1 MEKTTLDQAQIGS
14 VIVRD
19 VYGID
24 GNLLAK
30 RGSTYQTYYAKR
42 FHEHGVREIYVNR
55 EEQQALVEAP
65 VIPASLNLHDVIH
78 EKTRNHANLQ
88 MKKTLGHM
96 KSVSNKNIISIT
108 KLVETMIEELLE
120 KKDFVL
126 ALTQMR
132 SIDDYTYQHSVNVG
146 VLSLMMGLDLCL
158 PKESLILLG
167 TGAMLHDVG
176 KTMIPEAI
184 IKKPSKLTPSEYRV
198 VQKHTEYG
206 YEILRQ
212 TNIAEEAAL
221 IALHHHEKF
230 DGSGYARGLKSRTIP
245 LFSRIV
251 AVADVYDAM
260 SNDRVY
266 QKKSSHDRVYREI
279 THLGDRHFDSEIME
293 KFARHISI
301 YPTGTGV
308 ILNTGQRG
316 QVIEQNNLFPE
327 SPKIRIFTPEKKNIH
342 HMYYDMNLAL
352 EKGIYIED
360 TF

>member
-1 MEKTTLDQAQIGS
+1 MEKTTLDQAQVGS

-42 FHEHGVREIYVNR
+42 FKEHGVSEIYV
-55 EEQQALVEAP
+55 EKEQLAQTAP
-65 VIPASLNLHDVIH
+65 VALPSLNLHDVIY

-88 MKKTLGHM
+88 MKRTLSHM
-96 KSVSNKNIISIT
+96 KSVSNVNIAKISQI
-108 KLVETMIEELLE
+108 VENMIAELLD

-146 VLSLMMGLDLCL
+146 VLSLMMGLDLGL
-158 PKESLILLG
+158 PKSSLITLG

-176 KTMIPEAI
+176 KTMVPEEI
-184 IKKPSKLTPSEYRV
+184 IKKPSTLTLAEYRA

-230 DGSGYARGLKSRTIP
+230 DGSGYARGLKSRSIP

-266 QKKSSHDRVYREI
+266 QKKVNHDRVYREI
-279 THLGDRHFDSEIME
+279 THLGGSHFDADIME
-293 KFARHISI
+293 KFARRISI
-301 YPTGTGV
+301 YPTGIGV
-308 ILNTGQRG
+308 ILSNGKRG
-316 QVIEQNNLFPE
+316 QVIEQNKLFPE
-327 SPKIRIFTPEKKNIH
+327 SPKVRVFTPEKGDIRAL
-342 HMYYDMNLAL
+342 YYDMNLAL
-352 EKGIYIED
+352 ERNIYIQD